1 MMIKQITALIILSL
15 VISSA
20 LIALP
25 NKPESVSVGLFS
37 NMDTS
42 GWKEKSFN
50 GNTQYQII
58 SEQGKTSLRAVA
70 DMSASAF
77 YKKIKVDLNTTPYL
91 NWSWRVDKSLNELNE
106 QTKQGDDYAARIYVI
121 VKLGLAPWNTKALNY
136 VWSSSKGE
144 STWPNAY
151 TDKAIM
157 IPMRSRHDSNSQ
169 WYMEKVNVMKDFKQH
184 FGIDVDKIDGIAIM
198 TDTDDSELSA
208 IARYG
213 DIFFTQD

>member
-1 MMIKQITALIILSL
+1 MIKQITALIILSL

-25 NKPESVSVGLFS
+25 NKSESVSVGLFS

-136 VWSSSKGE
+136 VWSSSKGDQ
-144 STWPNAY
+144 TWPNAY
-151 TDKAIM
+151 TEKAIM

-169 WYMEKVNVMKDFKQH
+169 WYMEKVNVMEDFKQY

-208 IARYG
+208 IAQYG
-213 DIFFTQD
+213 DIFFTVN